1 LSRTLPIAST
11 LALGFVAAFGCS
23 AGPQEEVLV
32 AVAEEFQAPDVPGAI
47 LFESKSV
54 DLGETFQH
62 HQYEV
67 RFPFT
72 VVGENAIR
80 VQELNTGVG
89 FTLAHLEP
97 PLLLGDWIPPGTQG
111 AVVVTF
117 DAGRYKADKTS
128 LVSVRGDFE
137 SERVEL
143 SAEAF
148 VIPVF
153 EMEPRIVQFGEIILG
168 DDSPQ
173 KHSQIVVV
181 TALKEFKV
189 LQWKRTPPG
198 VSVEAMD
205 GGVVLNDGR
214 AVQSFRVT
222 AGPEMTEGRM
232 STSFIG
238 ETDLG
243 VDLEFMVNAD
253 VVGLVRYAPSSRVAF
268 GIFDQGQ
275 EKKRYIKIES
285 VRGAVVVPL
294 PTLTLEGDAAKVM
307 QAEVRTVSEG
317 MHHRITLN
325 IGKRAPSGS
334 YNGVLRI
341 TYPEASGLAP
351 KEIML
356 NARIRSSR

>member
-1 LSRTLPIAST
+1 MK
-11 LALGFVAAFGCS
+11 
-23 AGPQEEVLV
+23 
-32 AVAEEFQAPDVPGAI
+32 EFQAPLVPGAI
-47 LFESKSV
+47 LFETKSV

-72 VVGENAIR
+72 VVGEDAVR
-80 VQELNTGVG
+80 VKELNTGVG
-89 FTLAHLEP
+89 FTLAYLEP
-97 PLLLGDWIPPGTQG
+97 PLLLGDWIHPGTQG

-128 LVSVRGDFE
+128 TVLVRGDFE
-137 SERVEL
+137 SEREQL

-153 EMEPRIVQFGEIILG
+153 ELEPRVLQFGDIILG
-168 DDSPQ
+168 DAYSQ
-173 KHSQIVVV
+173 KRSLVVQI
-181 TALKEFKV
+181 TALKEFQV
-189 LQWKRTPPG
+189 LCWKRTPPG
-198 VSVEAMD
+198 VSIEAIEGVEI
-205 GGVVLNDGR
+205 LEDGR

-222 AGPEMTEGRM
+222 AGPEIAEGRM

-243 VDLEFMVNAD
+243 TEIEFMVNAN
-253 VVGLVRYAPSSRVAF
+253 VLGMVKYAPSSRVAF
-268 GIFDQGQ
+268 GIFDQGK
-275 EKKRYIKIES
+275 EKKRSIRIES
-285 VRGAVVVPL
+285 VRGAVDVPL
-294 PTLTLEGDAAKVM
+294 PTLTIEGEAAKVM
-307 QAEVRTVSEG
+307 QAEVRTVTSG
-317 MHHRITLN
+317 LHHRITLN
-325 IGKRAPSGS
+325 IGKHAPSGS